1 MTNNKNKEP
10 VKQSF
15 ALFCVRNF
23 RCGISLLCLA
33 CLTVIVVGN
42 GIIHSQ
48 VKEIHAVDGADVV
61 IVLGYQIEGD
71 PLVPTK
77 ALKNRLDMAYQ
88 YWKEAPKVK
97 IIVSG
102 GKTQGLDKS
111 EAEVMQ
117 AYLMKR
123 GIPKESILL
132 EDDSTRTAQQFINSQ
147 KLMEIHNAV
156 VVTNDFHLP
165 RSLMLAARSGID
177 HVSGLAAATPTD
189 TRSLFV
195 AYIREPF
202 ALLNSWLFDHP

>member
-1 MTNNKNKEP
+1 MTNNNK
-10 VKQSF
+10 KTSTQSF
-15 ALFCVRNF
+15 ALFCFRNF
-23 RCGISLLCLA
+23 RCGVFLFFLMCLV
-33 CLTVIVVGN
+33 VIGVGN
-42 GIIHSQ
+42 SIIYSQ
-48 VKEIHAVDGADVV
+48 VKDIHATDNADAV

-71 PLVPTK
+71 PLEPTK

-88 YWKEAPKVK
+88 YWLEAPQVK

-117 AYLMKR
+117 EYLVKR
-123 GIPKESILL
+123 GIPEENILL
-132 EDDSTRTAQQFINSQ
+132 EDDSTRTAHQFINSK

-165 RSLMLAARSGID
+165 RSLMLAARSGIEQ
-177 HVSGLAAATPTD
+177 VSGLAAATPTD
-189 TRSLFV
+189 TRSIFV

-202 ALLNSWLFDHP
+202 ALLNSWLFDYP